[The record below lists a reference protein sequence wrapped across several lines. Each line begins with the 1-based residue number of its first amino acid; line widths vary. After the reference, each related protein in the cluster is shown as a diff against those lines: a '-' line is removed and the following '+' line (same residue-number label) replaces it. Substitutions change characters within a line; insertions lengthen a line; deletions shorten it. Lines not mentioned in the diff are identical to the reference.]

1 MPHLTERKA
10 AAVWICVSINTK
22 AIGRNKLSVV
32 TDQTSAGF
40 LVLTKKH

>member
-22 AIGRNKLSVV
+22 AIGPNKLSVV
-32 TDQTSAGF
+32 TDQLKLLLDF
-40 LVLTKKH
+40 